1 MSEWNDR
8 NQKVIDEFRAN
19 GGKISWFGSLLLLHT
34 KGAKSGQERVN
45 PVVYMQDGDRWL
57 IVASKGG
64 APANPDWYYNI
75 RANPRVAVEIG
86 TETVQA
92 QAAVAEEP
100 ERTRLYNKIAQAMPI
115 YAEYQRKTSRMIP
128 VIILTPLK

>member
-19 GGKISWFGSLLLLHT
+19 GGKISWFRSLWLLHT

-115 YAEYQRKTSRMIP
+115 YAEYQRKTSRVIP
-128 VIILTPLK
+128 VIVLTPLK

>member
-19 GGKISWFGSLLLLHT
+19 GGKISWFRSLLLLHT

-45 PVVYMQDGDRWL
+45 PVVSMQDGDRWL

>member
-115 YAEYQRKTSRMIP
+115 YAEYQRKTSRVIP
-128 VIILTPLK
+128 VIVLTPLK